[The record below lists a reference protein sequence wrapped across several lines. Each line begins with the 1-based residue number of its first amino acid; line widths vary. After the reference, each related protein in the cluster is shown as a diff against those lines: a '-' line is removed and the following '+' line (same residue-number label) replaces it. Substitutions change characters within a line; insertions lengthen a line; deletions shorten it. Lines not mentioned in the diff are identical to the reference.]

1 MDTNY
6 LLRYFKTAWDMLLDI
21 PLPLT
26 VEDIDSEEDDGDSY
40 LLLCFPLVG
49 AALGVLAYFVAY
61 VLGLILIIPMAA
73 AVIVSIVLTL
83 ATEMTAASSNISVLT
98 SFINAKI
105 AHKNSA
111 ELELSLN
118 KKLTLDDPLSLMLF
132 LSLYLLKLFCFGL
145 LIYNAKTSWIVITFT
160 LSYLIRSQLVTLP
173 SYNSYGA
180 LIEEDDERYAV
191 KMPWIVAGVIV
202 LFAGASYLASAIL
215 ILLVAFALILGF
227 KKYARQMGGVSPS
240 MIGVYGVI
248 AELVF
253 LFTGAAIVI
262 RS

>member
-1 MDTNY
+1 
-6 LLRYFKTAWDMLLDI
+6 MLLDI

-26 VEDIDSEEDDGDSY
+26 VEDIDFEEDDGDSY
-40 LLLCFPLVG
+40 LLLSFPLVG
-49 AALGVLAYFVAY
+49 AALGLLSYFVAY

-83 ATEMTAASSNISVLT
+83 ATEMTAASSNLSVLT
-98 SFINAKI
+98 SFITAKI
-105 AHKNSA
+105 ANKNTA
-111 ELELSLN
+111 ELEYSLN
-118 KKLTLDDPLSLMLF
+118 EKLTLNEPLPLMLF

-145 LIYNAKTSWIVITFT
+145 LIYHAKTSWIIITFT
-160 LSYLIRSQLVTLP
+160 LSYLMRSQLVTMP
-173 SYNSYGA
+173 SYTSYGP
-180 LIEEDDERYAV
+180 LIEEDDEKYAV

-202 LFAGASYLASAIL
+202 LVAGASYLASAIL
-215 ILLVAFALILGF
+215 IMLVAFALLIGF
-227 KKYARQMGGVSPS
+227 KKYAEEMGGVSPS